1 MSKRRRKYIHRA
13 RRLYARGL
21 SRKEVAEA
29 VGVAK
34 STVQRWARHDARQ
47 GRDWQDARRRCQQR
61 RPTLIIERLEDCFA
75 RLLSHKEEQEQ
86 AGKGKKKLEDR
97 LLKLLRVIELYRK
110 TRDDSETQ
118 LAALEDF
125 VAFCVRQVPADDME
139 VIRGAVNSYIEH
151 LKRENS

>member
-1 MSKRRRKYIHRA
+1 MGAKRRKLIHRA

-21 SRKEVAEA
+21 SRREVGAA
-29 VGVAK
+29 LGVNRT
-34 STVQRWARHDARQ
+34 TVQDWARYDAER
-47 GRDWQDARRRCQQR
+47 GRDWQDARRRREQR
-61 RPTLIIERLEDCFA
+61 RPGLIIDRLEDCFA
-75 RLLSHKEEQEQ
+75 RLLSHKEEQEN

-97 LLKLLRVIELYRK
+97 LLKLLRVIELYKK
-110 TRDDSETQ
+110 TREDGEMQ